1 MSVSSEEHVLG
12 IVAARLKVPPAQ
24 VPLDEPII
32 GGLGLDSFEAME
44 VVLEIETAYDHV
56 SLTEADARELTT
68 LREVIDYIDRTAPD
82 APASDGS
89 AGP

>member
-1 MSVSSEEHVLG
+1 MSVPTEERVVS
-12 IVAARLKVPPAQ
+12 IVAARLQVPPAQ

-44 VVLEIETAYDHV
+44 VVLDIEAAYGHV

-68 LREVIDYIDRTAPD
+68 LRQVIDYIDRTAPS
-82 APASDGS
+82 P
-89 AGP
+89 

>member
-1 MSVSSEEHVLG
+1 MSVPTEERVVG
-12 IVAARLKVPPAQ
+12 IVAARLQVPPAR

-44 VVLEIETAYDHV
+44 VVLDIEAAYDHV

-68 LREVIDYIDRTAPD
+68 LRQVIDYIDRTAPS
-82 APASDGS
+82 P
-89 AGP
+89 